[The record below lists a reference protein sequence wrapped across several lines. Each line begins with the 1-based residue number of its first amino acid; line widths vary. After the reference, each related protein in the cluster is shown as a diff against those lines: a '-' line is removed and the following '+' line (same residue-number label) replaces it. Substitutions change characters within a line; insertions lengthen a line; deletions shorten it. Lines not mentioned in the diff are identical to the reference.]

1 MVLATG
7 GLSVPTT
14 GSDGTG
20 FTMANALGHRMH
32 DTYPALTP
40 LTFAPTTG
48 PRASPAAPRTCTPHC
63 LRACRSAREY
73 VQGSG
78 EQTTE
83 ATGGFLFTHRGYS
96 GPAILDVSHVCVRSL
111 VAERARVRV
120 AWSLIPPAEWE
131 ARLQTGDRQ
140 VVTLLSQEMPE
151 RLAQALLAISDVP
164 PDRRTSALTRAERVA
179 VVANVTACELEWT
192 GHEGYRKAEVT
203 GGGVALDEVDPRTL
217 ESRHVPGLYFC
228 GEVLDAF
235 GPIGGHNFVWAW
247 ATGRSAGLAAALACN
262 P

>member
-1 MVLATG
+1 MG
-7 GLSVPTT
+7 GTSADW
-14 GSDGTG
+14 GS
-20 FTMANALGHRMH
+20 A
-32 DTYPALTP
+32 
-40 LTFAPTTG
+40 
-48 PRASPAAPRTCTPHC
+48 
-63 LRACRSAREY
+63 
-73 VQGSG
+73 
-78 EQTTE
+78 
-83 ATGGFLFTHRGYS
+83 
-96 GPAILDVSHVCVRSL
+96 
-111 VAERARVRV
+111 
-120 AWSLIPPAEWE
+120 
-131 ARLQTGDRQ
+131 

-151 RLAQALLAISDVP
+151 RLARGAACHQ
-164 PDRRTSALTRAERVA
+164 RRASRSAHVRADPCRA
-179 VVANVTACELEWT
+179 CRARRQCHARANSSGT